1 VNAQALALR
10 RLDSAAT
17 DFDAELGALI
27 AFEAAQDAGVD
38 ATVALIVA
46 DVLAGCDAALIE

>member
-1 VNAQALALR
+1 MNAQALALR